1 MLINTVSDIIE
12 QKGINNVIKSIKFVL
27 VYVALNK
34 NDNYSDSDSKQEF
47 SDSEFSDTE
56 GSGLKILTPN
66 RMLSRLPITL
76 ARLKAGKISEKLK
89 N

>member
-76 ARLKAGKISEKLK
+76 AQLKAGKISEKLK